1 MNMSTPISGMT
12 SVPIGNSFDKYGS
25 TNRLERVVMSGF
37 LRCFDAALP
46 GDSPRRVIEVGMGE
60 GVIAARVRARYPG
73 ASLVGVDL
81 PDGELREQW
90 GGRHLTGVFGDI
102 ERLPFPGAA
111 ADLVLAI
118 EVLEHVLDPEA
129 AVAELARVASDRVI
143 LSVPLEPLWRAGN
156 VLRGRYV
163 SELGNTPGHVQH
175 WGRRSFVRLVS
186 RHLHVLGVF
195 RPLPWT
201 LVVARV

>member
-1 MNMSTPISGMT
+1 MRAPTSGPT
-12 SVPIGNSFDKYGS
+12 RVPIGNTFDKYGS
-25 TNRLERVVMSGF
+25 THRLERAMMSSF
-37 LRCFDAALP
+37 LRSFDATLP
-46 GDSPRRVIEVGMGE
+46 SDSPRRVIEVGMGE
-60 GVIAARVRARYPG
+60 GVIAARVRKRYPE
-73 ASLVGVDL
+73 ASFVGVDL
-81 PDGELREQW
+81 PDAALHGQW
-90 GGRHLTGVFGDI
+90 RRRHLTGVFGDI
-102 ERLPFPGAA
+102 ERLPFSDGA

-129 AVAELARVASDRVI
+129 AVAELARVATDRVI

-156 VLRGRYV
+156 LLRGRYV

-186 RHLHVLGVF
+186 RHLDVLGVF